1 MWEYI
6 IIKILPDMLSH
17 NMFSQKLMFEHFEQK
32 FEKVLEDIPLKIKDP
47 KNYQDVVSE
56 SDNEENVEHIDLE
69 EQEDAALDG

>member
-1 MWEYI
+1 
-6 IIKILPDMLSH
+6 
-17 NMFSQKLMFEHFEQK
+17 MFEHFEQK